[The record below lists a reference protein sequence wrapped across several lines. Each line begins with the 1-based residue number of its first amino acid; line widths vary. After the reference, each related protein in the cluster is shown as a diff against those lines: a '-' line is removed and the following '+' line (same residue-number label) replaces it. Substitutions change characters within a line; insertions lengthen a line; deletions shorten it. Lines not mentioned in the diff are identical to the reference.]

1 MLRQLANLFEFVIVV
16 LVGRLLGN
24 AVERLWGGARTR
36 GGFRPANSPANSPR
50 PKVGG
55 RMARDPVCGTF
66 VSTELSHPL
75 ERGGE
80 TLHFCSRDCR
90 ERYEKTNVSG
100 I

>member
-1 MLRQLANLFEFVIVV
+1 MLRLLASLFEFVLVV

-55 RMARDPVCGTF
+55 RMAPEPVCGTF

-100 I
+100 A